1 VQIHR
6 VETRAEFKRFVEFP
20 WTLYK
25 DDPNWIAPLVS
36 MRREQFDKAKNPSW
50 EYMIGDYFAAYRND
64 TLVGTIAA
72 YINHRHN
79 EFHGEFVGWFGAFEV
94 YDDEEAARALL
105 DAAADWVKRMGYP
118 VIRGPQTF
126 TTHEETGLLVEGFTR
141 PVLLMPYN
149 PPYYEGLI
157 AAAGFHPVM
166 DTYSF
171 HLSRAQAEVSGLL
184 ARLERVT
191 KSIMKRS
198 KITVRPIDRTHL
210 HEEFE
215 LFKEIYNTAWGKN
228 WGFVPM
234 NERELDA
241 LVKSLGQFFDPNL
254 AFFAYVGDE
263 PAGFILSIPDFNQV
277 LRLADPRPN
286 VPEPITLV
294 RALYHWKIKPVMD
307 WVRVPLLGVN
317 EAHRG
322 RGVDVV
328 LYYFVL
334 EAILKGGYQHSD
346 SGWILST
353 NETMISLARN
363 FGSEIYKTYRYY
375 EKAV

>member
-1 VQIHR
+1 
-6 VETRAEFKRFVEFP
+6 
-20 WTLYK
+20 
-25 DDPNWIAPLVS
+25 
-36 MRREQFDKAKNPSW
+36 
-50 EYMIGDYFAAYRND
+50 
-64 TLVGTIAA
+64 
-72 YINHRHN
+72 
-79 EFHGEFVGWFGAFEV
+79 
-94 YDDEEAARALL
+94 
-105 DAAADWVKRMGYP
+105 
-118 VIRGPQTF
+118 
-126 TTHEETGLLVEGFTR
+126 
-141 PVLLMPYN
+141 
-149 PPYYEGLI
+149 
-157 AAAGFHPVM
+157 
-166 DTYSF
+166 
-171 HLSRAQAEVSGLL
+171 
-184 ARLERVT
+184 
-191 KSIMKRS
+191 
-198 KITVRPIDRTHL
+198 
-210 HEEFE
+210 
-215 LFKEIYNTAWGKN
+215 
-228 WGFVPM
+228 M

-241 LVKSLGQFFDPNL
+241 LVKSLGQFFDPDL

-317 EAHRG
+317 EAYRG

-334 EAILKGGYQHSD
+334 EAILKGRYQHND

-353 NETMISLARN
+353 NETMISLAKN